1 MSARRDASE
10 ELAMQI
16 TAGLFADVEAAYR
29 QERISASFKEHA
41 AGRHLHLLRR
51 NRHDPGGH
59 AAAHGGL
66 RTA

>member
-1 MSARRDASE
+1 
-10 ELAMQI
+10 MQI

-51 NRHDPGGH
+51 NRHEPGGH
-59 AAAHGGL
+59 ATAHGGL

>member
-1 MSARRDASE
+1 
-10 ELAMQI
+10 MQI

-29 QERISASFKEHA
+29 QERVSSSFRDYA

-51 NRHDPGGH
+51 NRHEPGRH
-59 AAAHGGL
+59 PMTHGGL